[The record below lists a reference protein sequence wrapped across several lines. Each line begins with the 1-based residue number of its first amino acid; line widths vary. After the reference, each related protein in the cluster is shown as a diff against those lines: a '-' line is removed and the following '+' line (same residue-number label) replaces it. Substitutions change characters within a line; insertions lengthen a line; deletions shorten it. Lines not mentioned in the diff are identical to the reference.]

1 MKKKNRRFLYALAVA
16 FRGIISSFESERNF
30 KVHSVCAFVAII
42 LGFLLGINLSEWLW
56 ISLAILLVLAAELFN
71 TALEA
76 LIDLSSPTYHELAK
90 KAKDAAA
97 AAVLMA
103 AIFSLICGIIVF
115 LPKLVQLINS

>member
-1 MKKKNRRFLYALAVA
+1 MKSNRRFLCALAA
-16 FRGIISSFESERNF
+16 ACRGIRTSFESERNF
-30 KVHSVCAFVAII
+30 KVHSVCAVFAI
-42 LGFLLGINLSEWLW
+42 FLGILLEINPSEWLW

-76 LIDLSSPTYHELAK
+76 LTDLSSPSYHELAK

-97 AAVLMA
+97 AGVLMA